1 MEGVTWKKVNGVFS
15 NKCPAILSLID
26 LILSLPSSSVEAERG
41 FSLMKLIKTD
51 WRSKLKDTTLS
62 DLMVVKPE
70 SEPINTFDPNDAI
83 AVWWQKKRMP
93 NINDRRKVQTNT
105 DPVKYKLIQIQSF

>member
-1 MEGVTWKKVNGVFS
+1 
-15 NKCPAILSLID
+15 
-26 LILSLPSSSVEAERG
+26 
-41 FSLMKLIKTD
+41 MKLIKTD

-70 SEPINTFDPNDAI
+70 SEPINTFDANDAI

-93 NINDRRKVQTNT
+93 NFNDRRKVQTNT